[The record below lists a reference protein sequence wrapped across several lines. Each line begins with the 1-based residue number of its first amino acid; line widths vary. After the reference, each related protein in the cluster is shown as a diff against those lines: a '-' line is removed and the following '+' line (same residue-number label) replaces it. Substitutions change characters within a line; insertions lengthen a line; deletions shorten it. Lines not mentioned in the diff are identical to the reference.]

1 MAAGEA
7 LHIHAHHKMFEA
19 TEVEVLAHLFEGSVL
34 KQLKP
39 LIDITYVDK
48 LNSERLHALVTKS
61 TRAVCQ
67 LTQLQSVYM
76 SHL

>member
-1 MAAGEA
+1 MAAGET

-19 TEVEVLAHLFEGSVL
+19 TKVEVLAHLLEGSVL

-48 LNSERLHALVTKS
+48 LNSGRLHAGNKE
-61 TRAVCQ
+61 
-67 LTQLQSVYM
+67 
-76 SHL
+76 H